1 MKVDHLKSQS
11 SFLNLVSYGLTFFL
25 LYYFFV
31 NLIYPNFSFF
41 ELDINYLK
49 LFIAFIFTLIF
60 STLLPTDFSKPSSI
74 FLHIQFLLPILPML
88 VLYGSSNLPS
98 EYMIMTLVSFLWLMQ
113 VRKIKI
119 RPIFFQKISV
129 NVLILSLLGLSFAFI
144 TTEYLAR
151 GGLLNFNYYEIYSTR
166 FLNVETDV
174 NPLINYLSSFTGVVL
189 LPFAIILSVIRRS
202 VILCLLTLVASTMLF
217 GITNHKAIIFYPFLS
232 LFLYFFLSGKNAI
245 KTMLFSTLLL
255 ISVSIILML
264 TLEEIGLFVT
274 ALGVRRIFFTPALL
288 NFYYYEFFL
297 DNAYVLW
304 SNSKI
309 TLGLLDYPYSLSP
322 SYLIGSNFLG
332 NELSGANTGW
342 LGSGYMHAGPI
353 GLFLYA
359 SFIGIIFAYLDSCR
373 AFLEPRL
380 IVSLTIV
387 PIFIML
393 LSADFFSAL
402 LTNGVLLA
410 LLLLCFISFNIK
422 KPES

>member
-49 LFIAFIFTLIF
+49 LLLLFIFTLIF

-245 KTMLFSTLLL
+245 KTMLFS
-255 ISVSIILML
+255 
-264 TLEEIGLFVT
+264 
-274 ALGVRRIFFTPALL
+274 
-288 NFYYYEFFL
+288 
-297 DNAYVLW
+297 
-304 SNSKI
+304 
-309 TLGLLDYPYSLSP
+309 LS
-322 SYLIGSNFLG
+322 Y
-332 NELSGANTGW
+332 
-342 LGSGYMHAGPI
+342 
-353 GLFLYA
+353 
-359 SFIGIIFAYLDSCR
+359 
-373 AFLEPRL
+373 
-380 IVSLTIV
+380 
-387 PIFIML
+387 
-393 LSADFFSAL
+393 
-402 LTNGVLLA
+402 
-410 LLLLCFISFNIK
+410 
-422 KPES
+422 